1 MPENIFQ
8 LDFSKAIPCDFFKK
22 KTGTVA
28 QKLLGQ
34 ILVRELPTGEMLSA
48 RIVETE
54 AYLPENDLS
63 NHAAVGRTK
72 RNNAMWQDGGIAYV
86 YKIYGVHYCFNIV
99 TESENLGCAVLIRAA
114 EPLAGIDIMKE
125 LRGTEKVGELLKG
138 PGNFA
143 RAFGFTSEDS
153 FKSCCTPELFIQKE
167 KSVLLKD
174 IFATPRIGISKAV
187 ELPLR
192 YIIKGNAFVSG
203 RKSLNTGF

>member
-1 MPENIFQ
+1 MFTP
-8 LDFSKAIPCDFFKK
+8 DFSKGLPCEFFKK
-22 KTGTVA
+22 KTEAVA

-34 ILVRELPTGEMLSA
+34 IIVRQLPTGEMLAA

-72 RNNAMWQDGGIAYV
+72 RNNAMWHDGGIAYV

-114 EPLAGIDIMKE
+114 EPLAGIEIMQE
-125 LRGTEKVGELLKG
+125 LRATEKTGELLKG

-143 RAFGFTSEDS
+143 RAFGFTSEDT
-153 FKSCCTPELFIQKE
+153 FKSCCTPELFIQKD
-167 KSVLLKD
+167 KNVALKE

-192 YIIKGNAFVSG
+192 YIIKGSPFVSG

>member
-1 MPENIFQ
+1 MIFKP
-8 LDFSKAIPCDFFKK
+8 DFLKRLPCEFFKK
-22 KTGTVA
+22 KTEHVA

-34 ILVRELPTGEMLSA
+34 IIVRQLPTGEMLA
-48 RIVETE
+48 AKIVETE
-54 AYLPENDLS
+54 AYLPFDDLS

-72 RNNAMWQDGGIAYV
+72 RNNAMWHDGGIAYV

-114 EPLAGIDIMKE
+114 EPLLGIEVMQE
-125 LRGTEKVGELLKG
+125 LRGTENVQNLLKG

-143 RAFGFTSEDS
+143 RAFGFTGDDT
-153 FKSCCTPELFIQKE
+153 FKSCCEPELFVQKD
-167 KSVLLKD
+167 KTVLLKD
-174 IFATPRIGISKAV
+174 ILATPRIGISKAV

-192 YIIKGNAFVSG
+192 YIIRGSPFVSG

>member
-1 MPENIFQ
+1 MIQNFQ
-8 LDFSKAIPCDFFKK
+8 PDFSKAIPCEFFKK
-22 KTGTVA
+22 KTEIVA

-34 ILVRELPTGEMLSA
+34 IIVRQLPTGEMLA
-48 RIVETE
+48 AQIVETE
-54 AYLPENDLS
+54 AYLPQDDLS

-72 RNNAMWQDGGIAYV
+72 RNNAMWHDGGIAYV

-114 EPLAGIDIMKE
+114 EPLAGIEIMQE
-125 LRGTEKVGELLKG
+125 LRGTENVGQLLKG

-143 RAFGFTSEDS
+143 RAFGFTSEDT
-153 FKSCCTPELFIQKE
+153 FKSCCAPELFIQKD
-167 KSVLLKD
+167 KSIPLKD

-192 YIIKGNAFVSG
+192 YIIKGSPFVSG

>member
-1 MPENIFQ
+1 MPIFTT
-8 LDFSKAIPCDFFKK
+8 DFSKAIECGFFKK
-22 KTGTVA
+22 KTETVA

-34 ILVRELPTGEMLSA
+34 VLVRQLPTGEMLAA

-54 AYLPENDLS
+54 AYLPQDDLS

-99 TESENLGCAVLIRAA
+99 TEAENLGCAVLIRAA
-114 EPLAGIDIMKE
+114 EPLAGIEIMQE
-125 LRGTEKVGELLKG
+125 LRGTDTVANLLKG

-143 RAFGFTSEDS
+143 RAFGFTSEDT
-153 FKSCCTPELFIQKE
+153 FKSCCTPELFIQKD
-167 KSVLLKD
+167 KAVLLKE
-174 IFATPRIGISKAV
+174 IAATPRIGISKAV

-192 YIIKGNAFVSG
+192 YIVKGSPFISG